1 MQSIAKGIKQYM
13 IKGYSF
19 KLFRNYVV
27 RCKSAWH
34 FVPSYFFTEVF
45 LSLHKIQIPMNLFVF
60 IAIYILPSMLL
71 AGIFAPKLG
80 KLIQRLI
87 EYLLNKISK

>member
-1 MQSIAKGIKQYM
+1 MSLGANLLVILYQVI
-13 IKGYSF
+13 
-19 KLFRNYVV
+19 
-27 RCKSAWH
+27 
-34 FVPSYFFTEVF
+34 F
-45 LSLHKIQIPMNLFVF
+45 LSLHKIQIPMKLFVF

>member
-1 MQSIAKGIKQYM
+1 MQSIAKNIKQYM

-27 RCKSAWH
+27 KVQICLAFCTKL
-34 FVPSYFFTEVF
+34 FF

>member
-1 MQSIAKGIKQYM
+1 MSLGVNLLRILYQVI
-13 IKGYSF
+13 
-19 KLFRNYVV
+19 
-27 RCKSAWH
+27 
-34 FVPSYFFTEVF
+34 F

>member
-1 MQSIAKGIKQYM
+1 MPLQGATAPTRDTQGVASLAL
-13 IKGYSF
+13 GYVLHWAFSPPLLNP
-19 KLFRNYVV
+19 KLEF
-27 RCKSAWH
+27 
-34 FVPSYFFTEVF
+34 F

>member
-1 MQSIAKGIKQYM
+1 
-13 IKGYSF
+13 
-19 KLFRNYVV
+19 
-27 RCKSAWH
+27 
-34 FVPSYFFTEVF
+34 
-45 LSLHKIQIPMNLFVF
+45 MNLFVS

>member
-1 MQSIAKGIKQYM
+1 MSLGVNLLGILYQV
-13 IKGYSF
+13 I
-19 KLFRNYVV
+19 
-27 RCKSAWH
+27 
-34 FVPSYFFTEVF
+34 FFTEVF

-60 IAIYILPSMLL
+60 IAIYILPSILL

>member
-1 MQSIAKGIKQYM
+1 MSLGANLLGILYQV
-13 IKGYSF
+13 I
-19 KLFRNYVV
+19 
-27 RCKSAWH
+27 
-34 FVPSYFFTEVF
+34 FFTEVF

>member
-1 MQSIAKGIKQYM
+1 
-13 IKGYSF
+13 
-19 KLFRNYVV
+19 
-27 RCKSAWH
+27 
-34 FVPSYFFTEVF
+34 
-45 LSLHKIQIPMNLFVF
+45 MNLFVF
-60 IAIYILPSMLL
+60 IAIYIFILPSMLL

>member
-1 MQSIAKGIKQYM
+1 
-13 IKGYSF
+13 
-19 KLFRNYVV
+19 
-27 RCKSAWH
+27 
-34 FVPSYFFTEVF
+34 
-45 LSLHKIQIPMNLFVF
+45 MNLFVF

-87 EYLLNKISK
+87 EYLLNKVSRYSNWGFYNGLCG